1 MDLPEGEASPVCPKG
16 YLGWHY
22 LFTEIEEQ
30 SDANSYHNLNFLKA
44 GNLKAFIIS
53 TLEKS

>member
-30 SDANSYHNLNFLKA
+30 SDANSYHNLNLPGHLLYDELKHM
-44 GNLKAFIIS
+44 FRIV
-53 TLEKS
+53 